1 MSGEVVEV
9 SELASP
15 PSGAAAPWEG
25 GAPTTD
31 AAPTPFVPEQMRPE
45 DAPTVRMGPSSETPT
60 VPAVPSSTIA
70 GTELAGRYRLRTRV
84 GSDAAAGAEFWQ
96 AEDTILRRDV
106 GATVLR
112 RFTGESISESEAAAR
127 ADEIVARALRAGS
140 FEHSGC
146 ARLLD
151 VLAPGT
157 GGIPHDVLG
166 VAVTEWVPGRSLA
179 EVVADGLI
187 KPIAAARAVAPL
199 AAAAEEAH
207 RHGLVLGCDHPQRV
221 RVTPEGRAQLCFALP
236 RPGITPAE
244 DVRGLGAV
252 LYTLLTSRWPLSSAD
267 AALAGLG
274 AAERSPG
281 GSLVPPSEQRP
292 GVPVE
297 LDALTRGTLGPAGA
311 PGQVHTAAAV
321 HRLLDEV
328 VAEHDRMA
336 LFPPAD
342 DGVPSGPGD
351 VWQDKGRPV
360 APPDPRR
367 RRKLATGL
375 ATLAVAVLLV
385 LGYVAVQVGSVFSD
399 GDTPPIKVDGGAAAA
414 PAAAPADAAQPD
426 AAGAQGGVAAVAG
439 VQVYDTVGDRDNS
452 SRVSRVIDDDP
463 SSGWSTF
470 SYKQQF
476 PALKPGVGV
485 MVSFAS
491 AVQLSELTV
500 ESPSA
505 GTVIQVRSAPAPDA
519 AFDDTVPITE
529 VTLREHSTPVSLAG
543 SQPVTHVLLWISKL
557 SGSGDAHS
565 SQIDEVQFRRAGS

>member
-1 MSGEVVEV
+1 V

-25 GAPTTD
+25 GAPTTK
-31 AAPTPFVPEQMRPE
+31 APAPIVPEQMRPE
-45 DAPTVRMGPSSETPT
+45 DRTPANNASPSDAPTL
-60 VPAVPSSTIA
+60 PAVPPGTTP

-84 GSDAAAGAEFWQ
+84 GSDAAAGAEFWRAQ
-96 AEDTILRRDV
+96 DTILRRDV

-112 RFTGESISESEAAAR
+112 RFPADRGSEHEAMAR
-127 ADEIVARALRAGS
+127 ADAIVARALRAGS

-151 VLAPGT
+151 VLTPGT
-157 GGIPHDVLG
+157 GGMPHDVLG

-179 EVVADGLI
+179 EVMAEGLI

-221 RVTPEGRAQLCFALP
+221 RITPEGRAQLSFVLP
-236 RPGITPAE
+236 RPDVTPAD

-252 LYTLLTSRWPLSSAD
+252 LYTLLTARWPLSSAD
-267 AALAGLG
+267 AALAGLSPAARTPAG
-274 AAERSPG
+274 A
-281 GSLVPPSEQRP
+281 LLPPSEQRP

-297 LDALTRGTLGPAGA
+297 LDTLARGTLGPDGAAGH
-311 PGQVHTAAAV
+311 VHTAAAV
-321 HRLLDEV
+321 NRLLTEV
-328 VAEHDRMA
+328 VEEHDRMA

-351 VWQDKGRPV
+351 VWQDGGRV
-360 APPDPRR
+360 EAAPDPRR
-367 RRKLATGL
+367 RRKLAIGL
-375 ATLAVAVLLV
+375 TALAVAVV
-385 LGYVAVQVGSVFSD
+385 FVIGYISMQLGSVFSD
-399 GDTPPIKVDGGAAAA
+399 GNGPPIVVDSPSASSD
-414 PAAAPADAAQPD
+414 AAPAD
-426 AAGAQGGVAAVAG
+426 GGPQVGGDGGIAAVAG
-439 VQVYDTVGDRDNS
+439 VKVYDPVGDADNS
-452 SRVSRVIDDDP
+452 SRVSRVIDGNP

-491 AVQLSELTV
+491 AVQLSELAV

-505 GTVIQVRSAPAPDA
+505 GTVIEVRSAPAPDSS
-519 AFDDTVPITE
+519 FRDTSPITE
-529 VTLREHSTPVSLAG
+529 VTLRDGTTPVSLAG
-543 SQPVTHVLLWISKL
+543 SQPVTHVLLWITKL
-557 SGSGDAHS
+557 GGGGDANV
-565 SQIDEVQFRRAGS
+565 SQIDEVQFHRAGS